1 MHLRKIYCMNP
12 ACPAFI
18 AEEPTLDP
26 GAGTGLDRSIVAGR
40 IRTSQHPAVGD
51 AVRGLSRH
59 LLRDIGIDL
68 SAAG

>member
-1 MHLRKIYCMNP
+1 MHLHKIYCMNP

-26 GAGTGLDRSIVAGR
+26 GAGTGLDRSIIAGR
-40 IRTSQHPAVGD
+40 IRTSQHLAVRD
-51 AVRGLSRH
+51 AVKGLSRH